1 MESVM
6 DDVRRQLKE
15 NADEKARE
23 SGQRFF
29 KEPVRMYGMK
39 TARALAIAKQALA
52 RLKGRPKAEIFALC
66 EELWRSGYME
76 ESFIA
81 CTWAY
86 SLRKEY
92 TPEDFPVFER
102 WVEKYVSNW
111 ASCDTLCNHSL
122 GTFLEMHPAFLG
134 ELKSWADSPNRW
146 KKRAAAVTLI
156 LPARK
161 GLFLADIFEIAEKLL
176 ADSDDLVQKGYGW
189 MLKAASEAHP
199 AEVFDYLMSRKEVMP
214 RTAFRYAL
222 EKMPGEWRARAMK
235 KEPAARV

>member
-1 MESVM
+1 MVM
-6 DDVRRQLKE
+6 DILSDVRRFLRE

-29 KEPVRMYGMK
+29 KEPVLMYGMK
-39 TARALAIAKQALA
+39 TSVALSIARQALV
-52 RLKGRPKAEIFALC
+52 RLKGRPKGEIFALC
-66 EELWRSGYME
+66 EDLWRSGYME

-86 SLRKEY
+86 SLRKQY
-92 TPEDFPVFER
+92 RPDDFPMFER
-102 WVEKYVSNW
+102 WVEQYVGNW

-122 GTFLEMHPAFLG
+122 GTFVAMYPEFIG
-134 ELKSWADSPNRW
+134 ELKAWTGSPNRW

-156 LPARK
+156 VPARK
-161 GLFLADIFEIAEKLL
+161 GLFLADIFAIAEKLL

-189 MLKAASEAHP
+189 MLKAASQAHP
-199 AEVFDYLMSRKEVMP
+199 AEVFDYLMSRKDVMP

-222 EKMPGEWRARAMK
+222 EKMPAEWRARAMK
-235 KEPAARV
+235 K